1 MFQSILSMLGVGGDS
16 AVRQAPV
23 SELKAAMAEGVVL
36 VDVRSAGEYAGGH
49 APGAV
54 NIPLDVLSGRLDELR
69 AHDGAE
75 IWLICQ
81 SGARSMRAAGIL
93 AGAGLKPVNVTGGTS
108 AWRSAGYPVQ

>member
-54 NIPLDVLSGRLDELR
+54 NIPLARRSG
-69 AHDGAE
+69 
-75 IWLICQ
+75 
-81 SGARSMRAAGIL
+81 
-93 AGAGLKPVNVTGGTS
+93 
-108 AWRSAGYPVQ
+108 